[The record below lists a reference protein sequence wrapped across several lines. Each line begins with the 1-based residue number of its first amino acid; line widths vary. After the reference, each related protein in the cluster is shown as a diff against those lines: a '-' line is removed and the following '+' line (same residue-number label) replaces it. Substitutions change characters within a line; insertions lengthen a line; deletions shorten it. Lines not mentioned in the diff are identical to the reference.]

1 MAVYAAQVERMDAGI
16 GRVLQALADRGMTE
30 HTLVIFLADNGGAA
44 EDPNRSLQGAVLG
57 GPDSYEGY
65 GIRGA
70 HVSSAPFRKT
80 KKYTHEGGIAVPFI
94 AGSRRDL
101 VGEPALE
108 DLGDVVRADPQH
120 AVLAEGPPRGAR
132 SPSASP
138 SSPAATAES
147 LASHLTEDSEKPLHA
162 SLSDREFQTIR
173 MIAAGKKLSEIAD
186 ELSLSPKTV
195 SVYRARILEKMRM
208 KTNGEL
214 TRYALENGLI

>member
-1 MAVYAAQVERMDAGI
+1 MI
-16 GRVLQALADRGMTE
+16 KVLLADDHALLRGS
-30 HTLVIFLADNGGAA
+30 LKQLL
-44 EDPNRSLQGAVLG
+44 EDTNFVQVVAQAGEYSEIMKAM
-57 GPDSYEGY
+57 
-65 GIRGA
+65 GA
-70 HVSSAPFRKT
+70 HDVDLAILDISMPGKNGVDIV
-80 KKYTHEGGIAVPFI
+80 KILKDKY
-94 AGSRRDL
+94 
-101 VGEPALE
+101 PALKILMLSMHSE
-108 DLGDVVRADPQH
+108 DQYAVRCLKA
-120 AVLAEGPPRGAR
+120 GA
-132 SPSASP
+132 SGYLTKNTAPEKLVDAIQVI
-138 SSPAATAES
+138 AAGRKYITPELAES

>member
-1 MAVYAAQVERMDAGI
+1 MI
-16 GRVLQALADRGMTE
+16 KVLLADDHALLRGSLKQLLDDTGFVQVVAQAGEYSEIMKAMTSN
-30 HTLVIFLADNGGAA
+30 TVDLAILDISMPGKNGV
-44 EDPNRSLQGAVLG
+44 DIVKILK
-57 GPDSYEGY
+57 D
-65 GIRGA
+65 
-70 HVSSAPFRKT
+70 
-80 KKYTHEGGIAVPFI
+80 KY
-94 AGSRRDL
+94 
-101 VGEPALE
+101 PALKILMLSMHPE
-108 DLGDVVRADPQH
+108 DQYAVRCLKAGASGYLTKNTAPEKLVDAIQVIAADRKYITPE
-120 AVLAEGPPRGAR
+120 L
-132 SPSASP
+132 
-138 SSPAATAES
+138 AES

>member
-1 MAVYAAQVERMDAGI
+1 MI
-16 GRVLQALADRGMTE
+16 KVLLADDHALLRGSLKQLLDDTGFVQVVAQAGEYSEIMKAMTS
-30 HTLVIFLADNGGAA
+30 HSVDLAILDISMPGKNGV
-44 EDPNRSLQGAVLG
+44 DIVKILK
-57 GPDSYEGY
+57 D
-65 GIRGA
+65 
-70 HVSSAPFRKT
+70 
-80 KKYTHEGGIAVPFI
+80 KY
-94 AGSRRDL
+94 
-101 VGEPALE
+101 PALKILMLSMHPE
-108 DLGDVVRADPQH
+108 DQYAVRCLKAGASGYLTKNTAPEKLVDAIQVIAAGRKYITPE
-120 AVLAEGPPRGAR
+120 LAEL
-132 SPSASP
+132 
-138 SSPAATAES
+138 